1 MKKGLIIIIALL
13 LAVPAVSFAGSTT
26 SRWDMTIGGYVKF
39 DVGWANQNAGASLDA
54 YFPDRDNRGANKNP
68 ANESGAF
75 GMAAGQTALNFLV
88 KGPDAWGAKTSAFI
102 QGSFTGQTTNA
113 GTAGTRMGTFSL
125 NLAYLDFQ
133 WANTKLTAGY
143 AWQAWG
149 FLPTFNVLG
158 LYDLLMAGRGNT
170 VPQVTVM
177 QNFSKAFYG
186 SFGIQDPYH
195 WRDNLGMTATSG
207 IVNNPTGIAG
217 AATTGA
223 RAVSDIPD
231 FVLELGYK
239 SDACG
244 KIGPNM
250 LQAAV
255 SGFWGQEKIL
265 YANPINGP
273 GTTHDTL
280 NRWAA
285 NFKVFVPII
294 PEKNLNKAGALSI
307 SGALWTGQ
315 NLSDWYLGA
324 RNIGSMVPY
333 DADPTTA
340 GVRYASPVVTGGWGN
355 LNFFFTDKVQF
366 NGMYGFQRNYVSEV
380 YARNFPNQFK
390 TWSQIIGNI
399 LYDVNPAI
407 RLGVE
412 YNYASA
418 NWNYYSNAGPGAATV
433 TSQVFAAGTAGM
445 FDTKAAN
452 HTGRVCA
459 WYFF

>member
-1 MKKGLIIIIALL
+1 MKKGLIIFIALL

-39 DVGWANQNAGASLDA
+39 DVGWSSQGTASSLDQYFPERNNLNGNQNSS
-54 YFPDRDNRGANKNP
+54 NQ
-68 ANESGAF
+68 SGAF

-102 QGSFTGQTTNA
+102 QGSFTGQTTNN
-113 GTAGTRMGTFSL
+113 GQAGTRMGTFSL
-125 NLAYLDFQ
+125 NLAYLDFT

-143 AWQAWG
+143 TWQSWG

-177 QNFSKAFYG
+177 QQFSKNVYG

-195 WRDNLGMTATSG
+195 WRDNTGMTGTSG
-207 IVNNPTGIAG
+207 NAYNPTGIG
-217 AATTGA
+217 AANNLTNA

-231 FVLELGYK
+231 FAMELGYK

-250 LQAAV
+250 MQFAV
-255 SGFWGQEKIL
+255 SGFVGQEKIL
-265 YANPINGP
+265 YTNPVNLQGV
-273 GTTHDTL
+273 GKDTVP
-280 NRWAA
+280 RWAA

-294 PEKNLNKAGALSI
+294 PEKNLNKTGALSV

-315 NLSDWYLGA
+315 NLNDWDLGA
-324 RNIGSMVPY
+324 RGIGSVYAY
-333 DADPTTA
+333 DADMSLA
-340 GVRYASPVVTGGWGN
+340 GVRYTVPVTTGGWGN
-355 LNFFFTDKVQF
+355 LNYFFTDKVQF
-366 NGMYGFQRNYVSEV
+366 NGMYGFMRNYVSQR
-380 YARNFPNQFK
+380 YAIANPTQFK

-412 YNYASA
+412 YTYAA
-418 NWNYYSNAGPGAATV
+418 VNWNYYG
-433 TSQVFAAGTAGM
+433 GTAPNASVFTGQA
-445 FDTKAAN
+445 FTAPGLDTKGQN